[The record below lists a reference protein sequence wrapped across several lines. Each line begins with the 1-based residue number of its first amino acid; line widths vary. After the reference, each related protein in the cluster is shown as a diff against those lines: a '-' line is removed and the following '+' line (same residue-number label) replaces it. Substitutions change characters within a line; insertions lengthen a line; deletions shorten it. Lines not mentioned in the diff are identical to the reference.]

1 MKSFASYLFLLL
13 LSGSSLMLSAQE
25 QRIFYG
31 GGFAGISTSQLSGDQ
46 LSGFKKVGVYA
57 GAFVNAR
64 FTPKSS
70 LQLELSFIQK
80 GSRSV
85 SKTRG
90 LVYAVN
96 LQYLEM
102 PLLYKWQFSKRFGLE
117 AGPSLGYLI
126 KTTDVERDA
135 YGTLTPSRPPFNR
148 IDLSVSGGF
157 SVKIVEHLKFT
168 VRGIQS
174 VLPVRKHESGAVYR
188 LNRGQYNS
196 VLAMVL
202 HVEY

>member
-1 MKSFASYLFLLL
+1 MKATGVLVSVLIL
-13 LSGSSLMLSAQE
+13 LSAGLHVQAQE

-64 FTPKSS
+64 FTPQSS
-70 LQLELSFIQK
+70 VQLELSYIQK

-102 PLLYKWQFSKRFGLE
+102 PVLYKWQFSKRFGLE
-117 AGPSLGYLI
+117 TGPSLGFLL

-135 YGTLTPSRPPFNR
+135 YGTLTPSRPAFNR
-148 IDLSVSGGF
+148 MDLSVSGGF

-168 VRGIQS
+168 IRGIQS

-196 VLAMVL
+196 VLAMVVHL
-202 HVEY
+202 EY